1 MNEPAGHG
9 LQIPPLTYVPHS
21 HGVTDGAAVG
31 SAAGLALHSQAA
43 MREYVLCG
51 QAAQAVAETAPV
63 PGLYVPA
70 EQGAQELDFESK

>member
-1 MNEPAGHG
+1 MG
-9 LQIPPLTYVPHS
+9 LI
-21 HGVTDGAAVG
+21 VG
-31 SAAGLALHSQAA
+31 SKDTKEQSHDPGDEENPEL
-43 MREYVLCG
+43 